1 MKQITQTKE
10 EMKTLGVVPYAP
22 EIMLEWEKEQS
33 TNISH
38 IVMSALSRDGLLRRA
53 AIEKLFG
60 ENRKP

>member
-1 MKQITQTKE
+1 
-10 EMKTLGVVPYAP
+10 MKTLGVVPYAP